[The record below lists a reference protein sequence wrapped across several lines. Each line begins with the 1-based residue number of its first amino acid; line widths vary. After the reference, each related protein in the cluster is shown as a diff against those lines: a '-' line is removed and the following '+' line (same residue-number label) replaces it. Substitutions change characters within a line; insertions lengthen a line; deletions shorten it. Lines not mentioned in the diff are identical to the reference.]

1 MRRMAADGL
10 SDDDLRS
17 LLAGVRRIALVGAS
31 NKPARPSNGV
41 MAFLLRHGYAV
52 VPVNP
57 GLAGQHIHGRAV
69 VASLAEAGR
78 VDMVD
83 VFREAAA
90 APDIAREAAAIGAGA
105 LWLQLGVISDEAG
118 RIAREAG
125 LVFVQDR
132 CPAIEIPRLGI
143 APVAGGSGG

>member
-1 MRRMAADGL
+1 MSADGL
-10 SDDDLRS
+10 TDADIRA
-17 LLAGVRRIALVGAS
+17 LLGSIRRIALVGAS
-31 NKPARPSNGV
+31 SKPTRPSHGV
-41 MAFLLRHGYAV
+41 MRFLLRHGYQV

-57 GLAGQHIHGRAV
+57 GMAGQDIHGQRV
-69 VASLAEAGR
+69 VASLAEAGA

-83 VFREAAA
+83 VFREPSAT
-90 APDIAREAAAIGAGA
+90 PEIAREAVAIAAKA
-105 LWLQLGVISDEAG
+105 LWLQLGVVNDEAA

-143 APVAGGSGG
+143 APVA